1 MKTIDE
7 CHFTHFIYENN
18 DEETAERIQGL
29 FAELFE
35 GDIAIIER
43 STDTDELSISI
54 SNFLDTRK
62 DLGNKV
68 RMIFTN

>member
-18 DEETAERIQGL
+18 DEETAERILSL
-29 FAELFE
+29 FADLFE

-43 STDTDELSISI
+43 STDNDELSISI
-54 SNFLDTRK
+54 NNFLDTRK
-62 DLGNKV
+62 DLGNTV